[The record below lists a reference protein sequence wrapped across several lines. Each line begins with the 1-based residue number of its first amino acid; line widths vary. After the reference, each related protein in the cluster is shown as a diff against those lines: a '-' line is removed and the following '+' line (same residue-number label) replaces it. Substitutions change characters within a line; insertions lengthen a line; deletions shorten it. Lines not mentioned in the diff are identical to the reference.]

1 MNDQQQFEGIA
12 IVGMAGRF
20 PGAESVEEFWANLVA
35 GRESISFFNDEE
47 LAASGLDA
55 AELKR
60 RGQYVAARGI
70 LKDADCFDAAF
81 FGVNPKEAE
90 VMDPQQRVFLE
101 ACWAA
106 LERAGYAPD
115 KMPGSVGVFAGAST
129 NTYVHHALEPRPE
142 LMELV
147 GSDLVMYGNDK
158 DYLTTRVA
166 YKLGLKGPALNV
178 STACSTSLVAV
189 GQACQS
195 LLMFQCDVALAG
207 GVSVRVPQQRG
218 YYYDEGNIGSPDG
231 HTRTFDAKAEGTTF
245 SNGVGVVVL
254 KRLEDAVKD
263 GDQIYAVIKGVGLN
277 NDGSQRVS
285 FGAPGVE
292 GQSEA
297 VAMAQALAGVDP
309 ETITYV
315 EAHGTATP
323 LGDPIEVAGLTKAF
337 RMGTQAKQ
345 FCAIGSVKSN
355 VGHLDVAAG
364 VAGLIKTAL
373 ALHNKII
380 PASLHF
386 TKPNPK
392 LEIEKTPFYVNAS
405 LQEWRSKGD
414 APRRAGISSF
424 GSGGTNAHLVLE
436 EAPATEPSGPSRPWQ
451 LLVLSAKTPHALER
465 ATQNLSEHLK
475 VIAARNEPSRPIKE
489 LADAAFTLQT
499 GRSEFAHRRVMACAD
514 ATEGALALEAKDPK
528 RVFTHHQKLVDA
540 PVVFMFPGQG
550 AQYVGMGAELYRTEP
565 TFRMEVDR
573 CAELLKPELKT
584 DIREVMFPAGRAD
597 KKSDELL
604 VQTRFTQPA
613 LFVIEYA
620 LAKLWMSW
628 GIKPAAMIG
637 HSVGEYVAGC
647 LAAVFTLEDALTL
660 IARRAALVQA
670 QPGGA
675 MLAIRLPEKE
685 VLALLNPLLAIAA
698 INSPNLCVVS
708 GSNEA
713 IGKLEEELAAKKIAA
728 RRLQTSH
735 AFHSPMMEPVLAP
748 FTKLLRKIEFGEPQI
763 PYVSNVTA
771 QWITGAEAKSPEY
784 WAGHV
789 RQTVRFADGVAEL
802 MKDSK
807 YVLLEVGPGQTLST
821 LARQHPAKTSEQTVL
836 ASLAMNGD
844 QEPHGLLDTL
854 GRLWMNGVR
863 VNWQQFYASE
873 RRLRATLPTYP
884 FERKRHWPE
893 SPLTASHT
901 SSSVVHV
908 STTPVPGD
916 PATAANAELP
926 AVQPAAVSTQSA
938 IPTEPALPRKDRLL
952 VASRTLLEELSGYD
966 LSQVDPA
973 TSLLEL
979 GLDSLLLT
987 QAAQVFHRKF
997 GVSIT
1002 FRQLMEE
1009 LGSLQQI
1016 AEHLD
1021 ATLLAEAFAP
1031 PAAPA
1036 STGATQQTD
1045 GAVNFGT
1052 GNIPNSILE
1061 QILQQQQALTQQVL
1075 QLMGRAPSQPAATI
1089 SPASTAVSAAPTAS
1103 IPMAMKSEVK
1113 SHGPFKPIDRA
1124 ADLAMTA
1131 EQTAALKEL
1140 IARYTSR
1147 TRESKKLAIK
1157 NRPILA
1163 DPRSVGGFKQLWKDM
1178 VYPIFTTHS
1187 DGSKVWDV
1195 DGNEYVDFV
1204 MGFGASIFG
1213 HRPSFV
1219 VDAVKK
1225 QLDLG
1230 FEIGPIQPI
1239 AGEVAELVREFTGMQ
1254 RVAFTNTGSEAVLA
1268 ATRVARTVTGRD
1280 KIAVFAGAYH
1290 GIFDE
1295 VLFRPLTVNGETRT
1309 AASAPGVPASAV
1321 SQVIVLDYGNPQS
1334 LDILRAR
1341 GSEIAAVLVEPVQSR
1356 RLDLQP
1362 REFLHELRK
1371 ITKETGSALVF
1382 DEVVTGFR
1390 VEPGGAQAYFG
1401 VRADLATYGKVIG
1414 GGISIGAVT
1423 GDPKYMD
1430 ALDGGQWNYGD
1441 TSFPEVGVTFFAG
1454 TFVRHPLALAAAK
1467 AVLLHLKEKGPDL
1480 QKNLTARTAR
1490 LAEQL
1495 RAIIDE
1501 FQAPYHI
1508 SQFSSL
1514 MQLTFPSEQKY
1525 AALLHY
1531 MLRERGIH
1539 MWDNRAFVLTTAH
1552 SEADLT
1558 KLLTVFRESLQAMVE
1573 AGFLPPPSSGSRKT
1587 STARSQIA
1595 DTLGKERQIVP
1606 VAVGPGGVDQ
1616 FPLTEAQKEIW
1627 LAAQMGGEAAL
1638 GYNESLKLEFHGNFD
1653 AELFRSAI
1661 QQIVERHPIL
1671 LASFSSDGQWQRV
1684 DPAVKLDVPLLDFS
1698 AKQKPAQELEK
1709 LIETEVS
1716 TSFELTQGPLLRVRI
1731 LRLSNDHHVVVWTAH
1746 HVVCDG
1752 WSGGLIVSEL
1762 AKIYSALKQ
1771 GAKPVL
1777 DAPESFRQ
1785 YAITNQGDSEEA
1797 REASAYWS
1805 QQFADIPTPLELP
1818 ADRIRPAVRTAQAS
1832 TLKRDLPEP
1841 LHLLL
1846 KKTAGQQRTTLVV
1859 LLMAGLKTFL
1869 YRLTGQT
1876 DLVIGLGVAGQAITG
1891 QNCLIGHCVNLLPVR
1906 SRLEPSGSFQQN
1918 LAAVKKSVLDAFDHN
1933 QSTIGSI
1940 LQEIRVPRSP
1950 GRPPLV
1956 EVIFN
1961 IDRDP
1966 GAVEFNGLKFECER
1980 NPKRALHFDLFFNFV
1995 EGPHSLYLECDYN
2008 TDLFDASTIK
2018 RWLGH
2023 LQTLLESIAAAPT
2036 QSIDRLPILSEVERH
2051 EITVRWNDT
2060 ATKYD
2065 DVETLQS
2072 WFELQVENTPDA
2084 LALTSEEQHLTY
2096 RELNKRTNQL
2106 AHHLKTLGVGRN
2118 VRVGVCAERSIEMVV
2133 ALMGILKAGGC
2144 YMPLDPDYPSNRLAL
2159 MLEDA
2164 QPPVIL
2170 TQQALLPQLTAHE
2183 VPAIC
2188 LDSDWGRIAAE
2199 PDANLGVQ
2207 STRNDA
2213 AYVIYTSGST
2223 GKPKGVVNIHEAIV
2237 NRLQWMQDAY
2247 RLTTVDRVL
2256 QKTPYS
2262 FDVSVWEFFWPLVT
2276 GASLVMARPGGHRDP
2291 EYLAQLIAQEKI
2303 TTLHF
2308 VPSMLRLF
2316 LESAKLPKHSTIRQ
2330 VFCSGEELGADLER
2344 TFFAASDAELH
2355 NLYGPTEAAVDVTY
2369 WACRRDDQRS
2379 FVPIGRPIANTQI
2392 YILDHNLSPVPIGV
2406 SGELHI
2412 GGIGLARGYLNRPEL
2427 TAERFIPDVVSNRSG
2442 ARLYKTGDLS
2452 RYLPSGEI
2460 QYLGRI
2466 DHQVKIRGF
2475 RIELGEIG
2483 AVLANYPGIKQ
2494 CVVTAREDRPGEKM
2508 LVAYF
2513 EAQGNAAPETNEL
2526 RAYLKKELPEYMVPA
2541 VFVCMDRLP
2550 LSPNGKIDTKALPP
2564 PEQRSS
2570 EGQGAFLAPRD
2581 SVEQVLAQL
2590 WAKILKVNRVGLN
2603 DNFFELGGHSLLA
2616 VRIIVEIE
2624 NIYGRRLPLAT
2635 LLQAPTVGALAEVL
2649 RKENWKP
2656 SWSSLVP
2663 LQPGG
2668 SQPPLF
2674 LVHSHGGNVLEY
2686 YPLANH
2692 LDKDQP
2698 VYALQARGLD
2708 GNIPKNESLEQIAS
2722 AYLKEIRTLQSEG
2735 PYFLGG
2741 FCFGGLVALEA
2752 AQQLQAAGQ
2761 KVALVVMIQTTHPGA
2776 PAFAPGSSAA
2786 NRWWHRAAKRIDL
2799 ERDNLLQR
2807 GFGYFGDRLRRTR
2820 DVMQART
2827 QIAFDK
2833 KMSNGN
2839 GHKTRASMAYILEL
2853 LGMEHDRAFVNYVPR
2868 PYNGDVLL
2876 FRASKQLPGLLAERS
2891 LGWKPVIKG
2900 HLEIRELP
2908 GHQQN
2913 ILVEPR
2919 VRRLAEELQS
2929 RLHPHT
2935 EEAAKGT
2942 DALREPVL
2950 VE

>member
-1 MNDQQQFEGIA
+1 MNDEQQFEGIA

-20 PGAESVEEFWANLVA
+20 PGAESVEELWANLVA

-60 RGQYVAARGI
+60 RGQYVAARGV

-81 FGVNPKEAE
+81 FGVNPKEAQ
-90 VMDPQQRVFLE
+90 VMDPQQRGFLE

-106 LERAGYAPD
+106 LERGGYAPD
-115 KMPGSVGVFAGAST
+115 KMPGTASVFAGAST

-178 STACSTSLVAV
+178 ATACSTSLVAV

-355 VGHLDVAAG
+355 IGHLDVAAG

-405 LQEWRSKGD
+405 LKEWRSKGD
-414 APRRAGISSF
+414 TPRRAGISSF

-436 EAPATEPSGPSRPWQ
+436 EAPQTEPCGPSRPWQ
-451 LLVLSAKTPHALER
+451 LLVLSAKTPDALER

-475 VIAARNEPSRPIKE
+475 AIAARNEGSKQLSE
-489 LADAAFTLQT
+489 LADASFTLQT
-499 GRSEFAHRRVMACAD
+499 GRSEFAHRRLMTCAD
-514 ATEGALALEAKDPK
+514 AAEGALALEAKDPK
-528 RVFTHHQKLVDA
+528 RVFTHHHKLVDP

-550 AQYVGMGAELYRTEP
+550 AQYAGMGAELYRTEP
-565 TFRMEVDR
+565 TFRAEVDR

-584 DIREVMFPAGRAD
+584 DIREVIFPTVGAN

-647 LAAVFTLEDALTL
+647 LAGVFTLEDALTL

-685 VLALLNPLLAIAA
+685 ALTLLNPQLAIAA

-748 FTKLLRKIEFGEPQI
+748 FTKLLRKIKFREPQI

-771 QWITGAEAKSPEY
+771 QWITAEEANSPEY

-789 RQTVRFADGVAEL
+789 RQTVRFADGAAEL
-802 MKDSK
+802 MKDSQ

-821 LARQHPAKTSEQTVL
+821 LARQHPSKASQQTVL
-836 ASLAMNGD
+836 ASLAMTGD

-854 GRLWMNGVR
+854 GRLWMNGVH
-863 VNWQQFYASE
+863 VDWQQFYANE
-873 RRLRATLPTYP
+873 RRLRAVLPTYP
-884 FERKRHWPE
+884 FERKRYWPE
-893 SPLTASHT
+893 SAP
-901 SSSVVHV
+901 
-908 STTPVPGD
+908 
-916 PATAANAELP
+916 TAARAATSATQLSSASVAGNGASGNVTPAASTETQ
-926 AVQPAAVSTQSA
+926 AVQPTVVSPQPVA
-938 IPTEPALPRKDRLL
+938 LAEPTLPRKERLL
-952 VASRTLLEELSGYD
+952 AASRTLLEELSGYD

-973 TSLLEL
+973 TSLMEL

-1021 ATLLAEAFAP
+1021 ATLPADAFAAP
-1031 PAAPA
+1031 VAPA
-1036 STGATQQTD
+1036 PVAANGTTQQTVAA
-1045 GAVNFGT
+1045 GNFGT

-1075 QLMGRAPSQPAATI
+1075 QLMGRAPSPAATS
-1089 SPASTAVSAAPTAS
+1089 SPVSNPVPAAAATPY
-1103 IPMAMKSEVK
+1103 IPMVVKSEVK

-1124 ADLAMTA
+1124 ADMAMTA

-1140 IARYTSR
+1140 IARYTKR
-1147 TRESKKLAIK
+1147 TAESKKLAIK

-1213 HRPSFV
+1213 HRPPFV
-1219 VDAVKK
+1219 VEAVKK

-1268 ATRVARTVTGRD
+1268 ATRVARTVSGRD

-1371 ITKETGSALVF
+1371 VTKETGSALVF

-1490 LAEQL
+1490 LADQL

-1501 FQAPYHI
+1501 FQAPYHL

-1552 SEADLT
+1552 SEPDLT
-1558 KLLTVFRESLQAMVE
+1558 KLLTAFRESLQAMVE
-1573 AGFLPPPSSGSRKT
+1573 AGFLPPPGSGSRKT
-1587 STARSQIA
+1587 STVKTQTAGTS
-1595 DTLGKERQIVP
+1595 TKERQTVP
-1606 VAVGPGGVDQ
+1606 VAASVGGMDQ

-1627 LAAQMGGEAAL
+1627 LAAQMGGEAAVA
-1638 GYNESLKLEFHGNFD
+1638 YNESLKLEFHGSFD
-1653 AELFRSAI
+1653 AELFRAAI
-1661 QQIVERHPIL
+1661 QQIVHRHPIL
-1671 LASFSSDGQWQRV
+1671 LASFSSDGQWQQV
-1684 DPAVKLDVPLLDFS
+1684 DPTVKLDVPLLDFS
-1698 AKQKPAQELEK
+1698 AQQKPAQELDR
-1709 LIETEVS
+1709 LIENEVS
-1716 TSFELTQGPLLRVRI
+1716 SSFDLTQGPLLRVRI
-1731 LRLSNDHHVVVWTAH
+1731 VRLSNERHVVVWTAH
-1746 HVVCDG
+1746 HIVCDG
-1752 WSGGLIVSEL
+1752 WSGALIVSEL
-1762 AKIYSALKQ
+1762 AKIYSALNQ
-1771 GAKPVL
+1771 GAAPVL

-1797 REASAYWS
+1797 RDASAYWS
-1805 QQFADIPTPLELP
+1805 RQFADIPTPLELP
-1818 ADRIRPAVRTAQAS
+1818 TDRLRPAVRTAQAS

-1841 LHLLL
+1841 LHLAL

-1891 QNCLIGHCVNLLPVR
+1891 QSYLVGHCVNLLPVR
-1906 SRLEPSGSFQQN
+1906 SRLVPSGSFQQN

-1940 LQEIRVPRSP
+1940 LQEIKVPRSP

-1966 GAVEFNGLKFECER
+1966 GAVEFEGLKFECER

-2008 TDLFDASTIK
+2008 TDLFDASTVK

-2065 DVETLQS
+2065 DVETLQN
-2072 WFELQVENTPDA
+2072 WFELQVDKTPDA
-2084 LALTSEEQHLTY
+2084 LALTSEDQHLTY
-2096 RELNKRTNQL
+2096 RDLNRRTNQL
-2106 AHHLKTLGVGRN
+2106 AHHLKKLGVGPN

-2170 TQQALLPQLTAHE
+2170 TQETLLPRLPAHE
-2183 VPAIC
+2183 APAIC
-2188 LDSDWGRIAAE
+2188 LDSDWARIATE
-2199 PDANLGVQ
+2199 PDTNLGVQ

-2247 RLTTVDRVL
+2247 RLTTADRVL

-2291 EYLAQLIAQEKI
+2291 EYLAQVIAQEKI

-2316 LESAKLPKHSTIRQ
+2316 LESAKLPKHSSIRQ
-2330 VFCSGEELGADLER
+2330 VFCSGEELGADLQR
-2344 TFFAASDAELH
+2344 MFFAASDAELH

-2369 WACRRDDQRS
+2369 WACRRDDLRS

-2406 SGELHI
+2406 SGDLHI
-2412 GGIGLARGYLNRPEL
+2412 GGIALARGYLNRPEL
-2427 TAERFIPDVVSNRSG
+2427 TAERFISDVVSNRKG

-2475 RIELGEIG
+2475 RIKLGEIG
-2483 AVLANYPGIKQ
+2483 AVLAKHPGIKG
-2494 CVVTAREDRPGEKM
+2494 CVVTAQEDRPGEKM

-2513 EAQGNAAPETNEL
+2513 EAQGNEAPGISEL
-2526 RAYLKKELPEYMVPA
+2526 RDYLKKELPEYMVPA
-2541 VFVCMDRLP
+2541 AFVCMDRLP
-2550 LSPNGKIDTKALPP
+2550 LSPNGKVDTKALPA

-2570 EGQGAFLAPRD
+2570 EGKDAFLAPRD

-2590 WAKILKVNRVGLN
+2590 WAKVLTLQRVGLN
-2603 DNFFELGGHSLLA
+2603 DNFFDLGGHSLLA
-2616 VRIIVEIE
+2616 VRI
-2624 NIYGRRLPLAT
+2624 
-2635 LLQAPTVGALAEVL
+2635 
-2649 RKENWKP
+2649 
-2656 SWSSLVP
+2656 S
-2663 LQPGG
+2663 
-2668 SQPPLF
+2668 
-2674 LVHSHGGNVLEY
+2674 
-2686 YPLANH
+2686 
-2692 LDKDQP
+2692 
-2698 VYALQARGLD
+2698 
-2708 GNIPKNESLEQIAS
+2708 
-2722 AYLKEIRTLQSEG
+2722 
-2735 PYFLGG
+2735 
-2741 FCFGGLVALEA
+2741 
-2752 AQQLQAAGQ
+2752 
-2761 KVALVVMIQTTHPGA
+2761 
-2776 PAFAPGSSAA
+2776 
-2786 NRWWHRAAKRIDL
+2786 
-2799 ERDNLLQR
+2799 
-2807 GFGYFGDRLRRTR
+2807 
-2820 DVMQART
+2820 
-2827 QIAFDK
+2827 
-2833 KMSNGN
+2833 
-2839 GHKTRASMAYILEL
+2839 
-2853 LGMEHDRAFVNYVPR
+2853 
-2868 PYNGDVLL
+2868 
-2876 FRASKQLPGLLAERS
+2876 
-2891 LGWKPVIKG
+2891 
-2900 HLEIRELP
+2900 
-2908 GHQQN
+2908 
-2913 ILVEPR
+2913 
-2919 VRRLAEELQS
+2919 
-2929 RLHPHT
+2929 
-2935 EEAAKGT
+2935 
-2942 DALREPVL
+2942 
-2950 VE
+2950 